1 MGKHTKASHEADAP
15 QPKHDAMQSEP
26 AKTEPTTNPVATGV
40 KSESPAL
47 DEKRKTALLR
57 YMGVLFCVAFLLVLL
72 SLILQTHSSKST
84 ISELSAASTSALDNA
99 VKLQEQNRALQ
110 EEKQQLEDEL
120 DAVQKKLDE
129 ETALNDQLLQATQ
142 DEQSDAKQELRDKE
156 QELDHTRLA
165 YEALLTA
172 MNCDTHEGNVT
183 FSRAMETVARYQECL
198 SENALAEFEKLQ
210 EQ

>member
-1 MGKHTKASHEADAP
+1 MDEEKKTTPAEQP
-15 QPKHDAMQSEP
+15 QPPAPLSDA
-26 AKTEPTTNPVATGV
+26 
-40 KSESPAL
+40 
-47 DEKRKTALLR
+47 RKAALLR
-57 YMGVLFCVAFLLVLL
+57 YMAILFAVAFLLVLL

-120 DAVQKKLDE
+120 DAVQKKLDEE

>member
-1 MGKHTKASHEADAP
+1 MDEEKKTTPAEQP
-15 QPKHDAMQSEP
+15 QPPAPLSDA
-26 AKTEPTTNPVATGV
+26 
-40 KSESPAL
+40 
-47 DEKRKTALLR
+47 RKAALLR
-57 YMGVLFCVAFLLVLL
+57 YMAILFAVAFLLVLL

-156 QELDHTRLA
+156 QELDHTRLV

-172 MNCDTHEGNVT
+172 MNCDTHVVIRPPP
-183 FSRAMETVARYQECL
+183 RAMLTVARYQEWL
-198 SENALAEFEKLQ
+198 SDRALAEFEKLQ

>member
-1 MGKHTKASHEADAP
+1 MTVSGASSLRTISSLPQTSQTPSTLGGCAVRWKLAP
-15 QPKHDAMQSEP
+15 QLPQ
-26 AKTEPTTNPVATGV
+26 TRRPVIRA
-40 KSESPAL
+40 SI
-47 DEKRKTALLR
+47 TA
-57 YMGVLFCVAFLLVLL
+57 
-72 SLILQTHSSKST
+72 SS

>member
-1 MGKHTKASHEADAP
+1 MDEEKKTTPAEQP
-15 QPKHDAMQSEP
+15 QPPAPLSDA
-26 AKTEPTTNPVATGV
+26 
-40 KSESPAL
+40 
-47 DEKRKTALLR
+47 RKAALLR
-57 YMGVLFCVAFLLVLL
+57 YMAILFAVAFLLVLL
-72 SLILQTHSSKST
+72 SLILQTHST